1 MNKQPIIKIEG
12 QKLYLEDLTKEGVDI
27 AHYVNSLRKEM
38 DELAFQRM
46 KAWRLIGN
54 VDKQYDKVD
63 ILHDELIEKLKA
75 CVSQEHR
82 TDRAADVAT
91 IPVH

>member
-1 MNKQPIIKIEG
+1 MKEKLIIKVEG
-12 QKLYLEDLTKEGVDI
+12 RELYLGDLTNEGVDI
-27 AHYVNSLRKEM
+27 AHYVNSLRNEM

-75 CVSQEHR
+75 CVTQQHR
-82 TDRAADVAT
+82 TDRADVAT

>member
-1 MNKQPIIKIEG
+1 MNEKLIIKIDGRE
-12 QKLYLEDLTKEGVDI
+12 LYLGDLTNEGVDI

-38 DELAFQRM
+38 DELAFHRM

-54 VDKQYDKVD
+54 VDEQYDKVD

-75 CVSQEHR
+75 CVNQEHR
-82 TDRAADVAT
+82 TDRADVAT
-91 IPVH
+91 IPFH

>member
-1 MNKQPIIKIEG
+1 MNEKLIIKIEG
-12 QKLYLEDLTKEGVDI
+12 RELYLGDLTNEGVDI

-46 KAWRLIGN
+46 RAWRLIGN
-54 VDKQYDKVD
+54 VDEQYDKVD
-63 ILHDELIEKLKA
+63 ILHDELIEKLET

-82 TDRAADVAT
+82 ADRADVTT

>member
-1 MNKQPIIKIEG
+1 MNKELIIKIED
-12 QKLYLEDLTKEGVDI
+12 QNLYLEDLTKEGVDI
-27 AHYVNSLRKEM
+27 AHYVNSLRNEM

-75 CVSQEHR
+75 CVTQQHR
-82 TDRAADVAT
+82 TDRADVAT